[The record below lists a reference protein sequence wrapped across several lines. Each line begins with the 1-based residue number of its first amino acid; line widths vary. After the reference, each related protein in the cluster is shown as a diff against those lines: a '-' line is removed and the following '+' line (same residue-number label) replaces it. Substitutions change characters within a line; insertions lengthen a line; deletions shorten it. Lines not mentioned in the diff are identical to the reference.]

1 MEKIKSKRV
10 MLYSVLIMGIVLV
23 AVGISYAY
31 FTTMSNSNKQI
42 VNSGTLEIAYQNTK
56 NISTSGLMPTTE
68 DEASI
73 HQFTITN
80 TGTLDTT
87 YKISMIDIQLLK
99 NNTPTTSANLKWA
112 LYETNGNYQEENLI
126 RNGSFSSENGYQQ
139 GDSEYVIVTDLPLAV
154 NENQSYVLK
163 IWLQEIGTVQNDDQ
177 GLSLNFKIEVDTL
190 VKEETAGIKSILKER
205 ESEDSTENFYAY
217 SDSIDKMIIQ
227 NQLNPIQGATM
238 QWDVSATNDESVMAY
253 LVENASGGTY
263 TLYLQGNDRIYF
275 PENSSYLFLG
285 FSQLTTIEGLNY
297 VDTTQTIDMH
307 GMFKNCDQLVS
318 LDLQSFD
325 TSQVTLLDSM
335 FTGCEKLSY
344 LNISSFNTQQ
354 VTNMNYMFSQCYA
367 LESIDVTHF
376 DTSKVESMEGMF
388 DGCVLFTELD
398 LSSFVTAK
406 VINMG
411 AMFAYCERLA
421 TLDLRQMDF
430 SAVTD
435 SENLFHNL
443 GETADTLTII
453 VKDEEARAFVQALL
467 ETPDT
472 VTVTLVSEL

>member
-1 MEKIKSKRV
+1 MEKIESKRI

-23 AVGISYAY
+23 VVGVSYAY
-31 FTTMSNSNKQI
+31 FTAMANSNEQI

-56 NISTSGLMPTTE
+56 NISASSLMPTME
-68 DEASI
+68 EQANI
-73 HQFTITN
+73 HQFTVTN

-87 YKISMIDIQLLK
+87 YNISMINIELLK
-99 NNTPTTSANLKWA
+99 NSISTTSSNLMWA
-112 LYETNGNYQEENLI
+112 LYEADSSYVEGSLV
-126 RNGSFSSENGYQQ
+126 RKGSFSSESGYQQ

-154 NENQSYVLK
+154 DESQSYILK
-163 IWLQEIGTVQNDDQ
+163 VWLQEAGTNQNEDQ
-177 GLSLNFKIEVDTL
+177 NMSLNFNIEVDT
-190 VKEETAGIKSILKER
+190 VDRNATTGIKSIMR
-205 ESEDSTENFYAY
+205 RRDGSSSTENFYAY
-217 SDSIDKMIIQ
+217 SDSIDKIIIQ
-227 NQLNPIQGATM
+227 NQLNPISEATDN
-238 QWDVSATNDESVMAY
+238 WDISASSDESVMAY
-253 LVENASGGTY
+253 LVENVSGGTY

-325 TSQVTLLDSM
+325 TSQVTSLDSM

-376 DTSKVESMEGMF
+376 DTSKVESMKGMF
-388 DGCVLFTELD
+388 DGCVIFTELD